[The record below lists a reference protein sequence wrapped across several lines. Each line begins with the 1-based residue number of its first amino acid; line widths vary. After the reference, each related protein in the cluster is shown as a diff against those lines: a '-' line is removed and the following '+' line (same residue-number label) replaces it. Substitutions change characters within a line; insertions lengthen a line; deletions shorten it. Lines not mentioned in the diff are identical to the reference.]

1 MKVSILAILALILAS
16 LACTQVVLVI
26 PTPAPSAT
34 AVPSATPTARA
45 TATAKLS
52 TQDAGQDVV
61 SQTTVNVR
69 AEPDTS
75 SAAVGA
81 LVAGDTVSVLQCS
94 EFWCAIEHPFEG
106 YVWRGC
112 LSEVNT
118 GDLGCSAK

>member
-1 MKVSILAILALILAS
+1 ME
-16 LACTQVVLVI
+16 QVPTDT

-34 AVPSATPTARA
+34 LAPSATPTARA

-52 TQDAGQDVV
+52 TQDAAEDVV
-61 SQTTVNVR
+61 SKATVNVR
-69 AEPDTS
+69 AEADS
-75 SAAVGA
+75 SSESTGV
-81 LVAGDTVSVLQCS
+81 LVPGDTVSVLECS